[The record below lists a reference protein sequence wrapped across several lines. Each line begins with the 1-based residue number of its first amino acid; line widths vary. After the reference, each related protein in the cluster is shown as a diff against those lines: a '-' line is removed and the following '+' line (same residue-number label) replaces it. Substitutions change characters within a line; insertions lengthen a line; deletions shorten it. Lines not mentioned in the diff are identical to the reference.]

1 MNSSATSSHAAPI
14 SVLFVCLGNICR
26 STMAEGIFRS
36 LTKSHPR
43 IGRVDSAGTSGYNI
57 GSGPDMRT
65 VATLE
70 GNGIGD
76 YDHEARRLRPSDLTN
91 FDYIFAMDGENLHNI
106 HQMQRRMARKR
117 PTLAFGKIM
126 LFGDFGGNAGEEVVD
141 PYYGALDGFEIAYEQ
156 LTRFSKGFIEEVI
169 GQP

>member
-1 MNSSATSSHAAPI
+1 
-14 SVLFVCLGNICR
+14 
-26 STMAEGIFRS
+26 MAEGIFRS
-36 LTKSHPR
+36 LTKSDPR

-57 GSGPDMRT
+57 GDGPDMRT

-70 GNGIGD
+70 RNGIVD

-91 FDYIFAMDGENLHNI
+91 FDYVFAMDGENLHDI
-106 HQMQRRMARKR
+106 QQMQRRMARKNR
-117 PTLAFGKIM
+117 NTEFGKIM
-126 LFGDFGGNAGEEVVD
+126 LFGEFGRNPGEQVGD

-156 LTRFSKGFIEEVI
+156 LTRFSKGFIEEVL